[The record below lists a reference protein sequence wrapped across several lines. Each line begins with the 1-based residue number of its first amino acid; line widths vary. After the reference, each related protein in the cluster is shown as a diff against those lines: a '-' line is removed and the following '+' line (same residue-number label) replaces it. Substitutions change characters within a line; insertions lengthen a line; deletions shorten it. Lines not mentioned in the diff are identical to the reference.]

1 MSGIGFLFPGQGA
14 QHSGMGRRMSQECSA
29 ASELYARAADVLGY
43 DLAAKCFDGPE
54 QELDSTA
61 ISQPAIFVTSLAAL
75 EWLRADRPELVE
87 ACVQTAGLSLGE
99 YTALVFAG
107 VMEFEDALRVVQKR
121 GEAMQAASDRTPSGM
136 VSLLLIDSEVVQ
148 AICEEAAGESEVLR
162 IANRLGPG
170 NLVVSG
176 HVAAC
181 ERAID
186 LAEAAGGRA
195 VKLSVAGAFHTSL
208 MEPADQEVAR
218 ALEDCP
224 MAVPRIPVI
233 SNVDATAH
241 EDPEAIREL
250 LVRQVKSPVLWADSM
265 GKLIESGI
273 DEFYEIGPGRV
284 LKGLLKRIDRKI
296 PCESVNDS

>member
-75 EWLRADRPELVE
+75 EWLRADRPGLVE

-136 VSLLLIDSEVVQ
+136 VSLLLIDPEVVQ

-241 EDPEAIREL
+241 EDPEVIREL
-250 LVRQVKSPVLWADSM
+250 LVRQVKSPVLWADSV

-284 LKGLLKRIDRKI
+284 LRGLLKRIDRKI
-296 PCESVNDS
+296 PCESINDS

>member
-265 GKLIESGI
+265 GRLIESGI

-296 PCESVNDS
+296 PCESINDS

>member
-1 MSGIGFLFPGQGA
+1 M
-14 QHSGMGRRMSQECSA
+14 
-29 ASELYARAADVLGY
+29 
-43 DLAAKCFDGPE
+43 
-54 QELDSTA
+54 
-61 ISQPAIFVTSLAAL
+61 
-75 EWLRADRPELVE
+75 VE

-136 VSLLLIDSEVVQ
+136 VSLLLIDPEVVQ
-148 AICEEAAGESEVLR
+148 AICEEAAGESQVLR

>member
-1 MSGIGFLFPGQGA
+1 
-14 QHSGMGRRMSQECSA
+14 MSQECSA
-29 ASELYARAADVLGY
+29 AAELYARAADVLGY
-43 DLAAKCFDGPE
+43 DLAAKCFDGSE

-87 ACVQTAGLSLGE
+87 ACDQTAGLSLGE

-136 VSLLLIDSEVVQ
+136 VSLLLIDPEVVQ
-148 AICEEAAGESEVLR
+148 AICVEAAGKSEVLR

-265 GKLIESGI
+265 RKLIESGI
-273 DEFYEIGPGRV
+273 GEFYEIGPGRV

>member
-1 MSGIGFLFPGQGA
+1 
-14 QHSGMGRRMSQECSA
+14 MSQECSA
-29 ASELYARAADVLGY
+29 AAELYARAAAVLGY
-43 DLAAKCFDGPE
+43 DLAAKCFDGPK

-136 VSLLLIDSEVVQ
+136 VSLLLIDPEVVQ

-186 LAEAAGGRA
+186 LADAAGGRA

>member
-1 MSGIGFLFPGQGA
+1 
-14 QHSGMGRRMSQECSA
+14 MSQECSA
-29 ASELYARAADVLGY
+29 AAELYARAADVLGY
-43 DLAAKCFDGPE
+43 DLAAKCFDGPK
-54 QELDSTA
+54 QELDSTV

-136 VSLLLIDSEVVQ
+136 VSLLLIDPEVVQ

-181 ERAID
+181 ERAIE

-284 LKGLLKRIDRKI
+284 LKGLLKRIGRKI

>member
-1 MSGIGFLFPGQGA
+1 
-14 QHSGMGRRMSQECSA
+14 
-29 ASELYARAADVLGY
+29 
-43 DLAAKCFDGPE
+43 
-54 QELDSTA
+54 
-61 ISQPAIFVTSLAAL
+61 
-75 EWLRADRPELVE
+75 
-87 ACVQTAGLSLGE
+87 
-99 YTALVFAG
+99 
-107 VMEFEDALRVVQKR
+107 
-121 GEAMQAASDRTPSGM
+121 
-136 VSLLLIDSEVVQ
+136 
-148 AICEEAAGESEVLR
+148 
-162 IANRLGPG
+162 
-170 NLVVSG
+170 
-176 HVAAC
+176 
-181 ERAID
+181 

-284 LKGLLKRIDRKI
+284 LKGLLKRIGRKI

>member
-1 MSGIGFLFPGQGA
+1 
-14 QHSGMGRRMSQECSA
+14 MSQECSA
-29 ASELYARAADVLGY
+29 AAELYARAAAVLGY
-43 DLAAKCFDGPE
+43 DLAAKCFDGPK

-136 VSLLLIDSEVVQ
+136 VSLLLIDPEVVQ